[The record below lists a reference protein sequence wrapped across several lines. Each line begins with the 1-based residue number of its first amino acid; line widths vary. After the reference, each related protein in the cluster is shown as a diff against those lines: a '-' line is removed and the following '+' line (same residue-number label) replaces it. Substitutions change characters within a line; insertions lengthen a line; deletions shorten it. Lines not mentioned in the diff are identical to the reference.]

1 MNLNNLQKKAVR
13 FGIGLMSGTSC
24 DGIDAALVRIKG
36 TGASMAVKPIAFRSF
51 PYKKELRTRLLA
63 PRMDARELCVL
74 NFEVGARLADAA
86 ASILEVA
93 AAEPCDVDFIA
104 SSGHTVAHLPPRNS
118 DHIGTLQ
125 IGEPAV
131 IAERCRLPVVSD
143 FRQRDMAA
151 GGQGAPLIPYAD
163 WILFHRKDRTSVFL
177 NIGGIANVTVVPPSA
192 EDLLAFDTGPGNMV
206 IDGAI
211 RLLTSGEKQ
220 MDEDGKMAARG
231 VVIDE
236 FLDYLLGHPYL
247 NDLPPKST
255 GREDFGPEVYL
266 RDALASRRDHS
277 HEDLISTVTTAV
289 AYSIVRA
296 YNRFIKP
303 KYDISRFVISGG
315 GAHNETLI
323 KRIKSGLPGIT
334 VRFSDSYGIPVDARE
349 AIAFAMLGNETL
361 CGTPA
366 NFPQATGAS
375 HPAVLGKITP
385 P

>member
-1 MNLNNLQKKAVR
+1 MNLGNIQRKLTR

-24 DGIDAALVRIKG
+24 DGVDAALVRIKG
-36 TGASMAVKPIAFRSF
+36 TGPDMAVKPMSFKSF
-51 PYKKELRTRLLA
+51 PYDKEMRTRLLA
-63 PRMDARELCVL
+63 PRMDARELCAL

-86 ASILEVA
+86 AATLEA
-93 AAEPCDVDFIA
+93 AMAEPCEVDFIA

-118 DHIGTLQ
+118 KHIGTLQ

-131 IAERCRLPVVSD
+131 IVERCRIPVVSD

-163 WILFHRKDRTSVFL
+163 WVLFHREDRTAAFL
-177 NIGGIANVTVVPPSA
+177 NIGGIANITVVPPLA
-192 EDLLAFDTGPGNMV
+192 EDLLAFDTGPGNMA

-220 MDEDGKMAARG
+220 MDTDGKMAAKG
-231 VVIDE
+231 MVIDE

-247 NDLPPKST
+247 NEVPPKST

-277 HEDLISTVTTAV
+277 PEDLMATVTTAV
-289 AYSIVRA
+289 AYTIIRA
-296 YNRFIKP
+296 FNRFVKP

-315 GAHNETLI
+315 GAHNQTLI

-334 VRFSDSYGIPVDARE
+334 VRLSDSYGIPVDARE
-349 AIAFAMLGNETL
+349 AIAFAILGNETL

-375 HPAVLGKITP
+375 HPVVLGKITP